1 MRLHRGYALAT
12 IVLLIVEIG
21 IALFVR
27 DRIVRPY
34 VGDTLA
40 VILVY
45 TGLRAVTRLSVPA
58 AALTAFAI
66 AVLIEF
72 GQYFHVLDHIGLGEN
87 RLARTVLGS
96 GFDLHDFIAYAAG
109 ALIAY
114 AVDYRRASRAPAGT
128 RTRRPSSDSSSTI

>member
-12 IVLLIVEIG
+12 ITLLIVEIL

-58 AALTAFAI
+58 ATLAAFAV
-66 AVLIEF
+66 AVVIEF
-72 GQYFHVLDHIGLGEN
+72 GQYFRILYMVGLGDN

-96 GFDLHDFIAYAAG
+96 GFDPHDFIAYAAG
-109 ALIAY
+109 ALLALL
-114 AVDYRRASRAPAGT
+114 VDYARASRASAGT
-128 RTRRPSSDSSSTI
+128 RTRRPSSDSSSMI